1 MYFSAK
7 FTKGRRCHPDVAVTE
22 LLLDSPSAKARSGS
36 LPSNIHPELAIMAG
50 AKLGPTRKKGSG
62 WFHFGSGKKVK
73 S

>member
-1 MYFSAK
+1 M
-7 FTKGRRCHPDVAVTE
+7 TE

-62 WFHFGSGKKVK
+62 WFHFGSGKKPK